1 MAGVA
6 PLMGRCHVALHQEQ
20 RYHRGLPQQD
30 GDDIQESLRLQEL
43 RELQAEGQSHVCLG
57 EKMWVAPL
65 NGVDPLRRAAF
76 TCVFVWRSQPKPWR
90 RLAPHSVAD
99 WHRLTTWLQRV
110 ERMRDVLQAAWAI
123 ALAIRDA
130 CELRLSWERTG
141 LCRIQGLPYAQF
153 LVRPL
158 VTRMTRAVSP
168 MESIEW
174 G

>member
-1 MAGVA
+1 MATE
-6 PLMGRCHVALHQEQ
+6 RALA
-20 RYHRGLPQQD
+20 G
-30 GDDIQESLRLQEL
+30 ESHPMRLC
-43 RELQAEGQSHVCLG
+43 RVPGARARIWGAASHSKCN
-57 EKMWVAPL
+57 A
-65 NGVDPLRRAAF
+65 